1 MITPK
6 PTTFLTKL
14 RRHGT
19 VAVLAG
25 ITMVASACAQT
36 RPAPAAGQDPFVISQ
51 STNASLREYLA
62 KISPNLRGAF
72 AVSADGA
79 NSFYVYCPDILC
91 SPGNFSGIATSQ
103 CRSLSGQECYLFYAH
118 HEPRMAY
125 TVATEKTPI
134 GHHGFR
140 RGRPLS
146 ELPMYNRN

>member
-1 MITPK
+1 MTTRK

-14 RRHGT
+14 RRHST
-19 VAVLAG
+19 VAALAG
-25 ITMVASACAQT
+25 VTMLASACVQT

-79 NSFYVYCPDILC
+79 NSYYVYCPDILC
-91 SPGNFSGIATSQ
+91 SPGNFSGIAQSQ
-103 CRSLSGQECYLFYAH
+103 CHSLTGQECFLFYAH
-118 HEPRMAY
+118 SEPRMAF
-125 TVATEKTPI
+125 TVAAEKTPT
-134 GHHGFR
+134 GRHGFR

-146 ELPMYNRN
+146 ELPFNNRN